1 MAKQKYEV
9 PRKVLPT
16 EVNSAVIARII
27 CLTSISILLI
37 HLVRT
42 SSSES
47 WDKFIYV
54 SSIVIGAYALL
65 SKAKIWKDSLFYF
78 VALVPLFIGVIGVE
92 KHGTETTSGVDVS
105 GLLWLGFG
113 PVVLVVL
120 VFIYPSIFKIL
131 HIRKHGIAMKS
142 TLVVFAT
149 ISIVLSCIGA
159 WQTNTSI
166 IDPYSTEYV
175 ANEHLAVSAG
185 HFPYVDFIPQYGT
198 LISFIIAPFEN
209 YLNPYDLLNLSFYV
223 TFALTLI
230 AMLIGVVLVRQAF
243 GTKTWSLPI
252 LLVVPF
258 TSITHLPDR
267 KGYAG
272 SIFDLI
278 QQLPLRLIP
287 GMVLGL
293 LLVHYLTNT
302 YSSRIDMA
310 YISLIGF
317 LSGFT
322 LWLNQDFAVLA
333 GLITMF
339 LLLVFI
345 TRIKKYLVGVVF
357 YILGVISYPV
367 VLGFFGEIVLLK
379 YVGFFA
385 IQYSGGFM
393 AEEIIIPGPV
403 LVVLPVIIALVLL
416 STHILVKARLKKS
429 TLEILD
435 LRALLIACFFSLW
448 CLGGFLYY
456 LNRSYASGQ
465 MQILFLPLAVSA
477 GAMIAFIQRSEFEK
491 FPWIPSS
498 ALEVKFWTRDL
509 NRNLALGVTVLIV
522 ALPLATTIALPDP
535 RIELRRISNAPIEY
549 KWPKAQTL
557 KLIEYSKEIKRQNL
571 FEGKKIG
578 FFGASGNYVELVTGI
593 ESVNILNSP
602 WDLPVTQTTINTGCG
617 AISAV
622 NPDILLVGPEG
633 PALFRFNNNSL
644 CDAYQYLR
652 VPGFPDG
659 TFAEKI
665 PK

>member
-1 MAKQKYEV
+1 MTKNSKKAPGKIV
-9 PRKVLPT
+9 PQEATSGV
-16 EVNSAVIARII
+16 VARII
-27 CLTSISILLI
+27 CLVSINILLI

-42 SSSES
+42 STSES
-47 WDKFIYV
+47 WDKLIYV
-54 SSIVIGAYALL
+54 TSILFGSYALF
-65 SKAKIWKDSLFYF
+65 SKAKIWRDSLFYF
-78 VALVPLFIGVIGVE
+78 VSIIPLFIGVIGVE

-120 VFIYPSIFKIL
+120 VLIYPFIFKIL
-131 HIRKHGIAMKS
+131 DIKNHSSIMKS
-142 TLVVFAT
+142 VLGLLAT
-149 ISIVLSCIGA
+149 ISVVLSCIGA
-159 WQTNTSI
+159 WQTNISI

-198 LISFIIAPFEN
+198 LISFIIAPLKN
-209 YLNPYDLLNLSFYV
+209 YLNPYDLLDLSFYV
-223 TFALTLI
+223 TFGLTII

-243 GTKTWSLPI
+243 GTKSWILPI
-252 LLVVPF
+252 LLVFPF
-258 TSITHLPDR
+258 TSVTHLPVR
-267 KGYAG
+267 TGFAG

-293 LLVHYLTNT
+293 LLVGYLTNT
-302 YSSRIDMA
+302 YSNRIDTA

-345 TRIKKYLVGVVF
+345 TKIKKYFIGVAF
-357 YILGVISYPV
+357 YIIGIASYPAI
-367 VLGFFGEIVLLK
+367 LILFGEKVLLK

-393 AEEIIIPGPV
+393 AESIKIPGPV
-403 LVVLPVIIALVLL
+403 LVVLPAIVAIVLV
-416 STHILVKARLKKS
+416 SSQILVKARLKKK
-429 TLEILD
+429 TLEVLD
-435 LRALLIACFFSLW
+435 QRALLIACYFSLW

-465 MQILFLPLAVSA
+465 MQILFLPLAVA
-477 GAMIAFIQRSEFEK
+477 AAALIAFIQRSEFLQI
-491 FPWIPSS
+491 PWTPSS
-498 ALEVKFWTRDL
+498 AMKSKFWTRDL
-509 NRNLALGVTVLIV
+509 NRNLALGVSVLLV
-522 ALPLATTIALPDP
+522 ALPIATTVALPDP
-535 RIELRRISNAPIEY
+535 RIELKRINNAPIQY
-549 KWPKAQTL
+549 KWPKAQTST
-557 KLIEYSKEIKRQNL
+557 LIEYSKEIKRKNL
-571 FEGKKIG
+571 FEGKKLG
-578 FFGASGNYVELVTGI
+578 FFGASGNYIELMTGI

-602 WDLPVTQTTINTGCG
+602 WDIPVTQTTIKTGCE
-617 AISAV
+617 AIFAV

-644 CDAYQYLR
+644 CNAYQYLS

-659 TFAEKI
+659 TFAQKI
-665 PK
+665 SN